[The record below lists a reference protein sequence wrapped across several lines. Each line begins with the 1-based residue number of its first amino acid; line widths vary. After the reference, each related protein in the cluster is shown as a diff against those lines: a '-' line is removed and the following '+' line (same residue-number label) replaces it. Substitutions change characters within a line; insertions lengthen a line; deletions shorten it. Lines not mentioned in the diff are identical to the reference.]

1 LQRNNLEFSML
12 RLIALYF
19 HYRDLQEERAH
30 AVVTPAP
37 SRSKAP
43 APVAPANE
51 VLTRHWETELAA

>member
-1 LQRNNLEFSML
+1 ML